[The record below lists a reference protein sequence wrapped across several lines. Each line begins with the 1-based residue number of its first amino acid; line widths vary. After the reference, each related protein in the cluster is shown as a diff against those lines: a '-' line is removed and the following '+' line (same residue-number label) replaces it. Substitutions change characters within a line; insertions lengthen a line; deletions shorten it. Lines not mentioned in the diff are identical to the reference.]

1 MARISVTT
9 QDPQQRLAGL
19 PLLQPTLQAAVDYLD
34 RFLVLRGTLDIEVV
48 VDGTPTGR
56 FAATGDTV
64 LAGRRNGLDT
74 WESAG
79 LAESRSGV
87 DPHPADPDIT
97 IFIDPRSD
105 YLAHLWWDPGIATG
119 LDANPPDDRT
129 DAFTVLLHEL
139 LHGLGIVG
147 WRDTTTGALPGD
159 YQSVWDSLVQVAG
172 GRATFVGAATTELLG
187 QPVEVRLGGSQGAFH
202 LGNAPTGADELSGT
216 AMPWLEASNF
226 NSYYYYDGERY
237 LLGRLELALLQDLG
251 WTLEPGLTL
260 TDVVNRW
267 DDRVA
272 GRYLVGWERDEQLVG
287 DVEADRIEG
296 RGGSDLLV
304 GLDGDDRL
312 DGGPGRDELRGGKG
326 NDRLDGGADLD
337 LASYALARGSY
348 ALSHAGASLFVQ
360 ALAGGEG
367 RDELVGVER
376 LQFADRRVAFDLDG
390 AAGLVARLIGAVFG
404 PAAVHDPVYV
414 GIGLRE
420 ADAGLSALELA
431 RLALDAGPASA
442 GSNDDVVRLLYYNVV
457 GALPAPEVQAV
468 FSGLLASGAHS
479 RASLALLAAQ
489 TDEEALRIDLVGLA
503 ANGLD
508 YAPA

>member
-1 MARISVTT
+1 MAAISVTT
-9 QDPQQRLAGL
+9 VDPQRLLAGL
-19 PLLQPTLQAAVDYLD
+19 PLLRPTLQAAADYLD
-34 RFLVLRGTLDIEVV
+34 RLLVLRGTLDIEIV

-64 LAGRRNGLDT
+64 LAGRRGGLDT
-74 WESAG
+74 WESAY
-79 LAESRSGV
+79 LAESRSG
-87 DPHPADPDIT
+87 ADPNPAQADIT
-97 IFIDPRSD
+97 IYIDPRSD
-105 YLAHLWWDPGIATG
+105 YLAHLWWDPDIATG

-172 GRATFVGAATTELLG
+172 GRATFVGAATNELLG

-216 AMPWLEASNF
+216 LMPWLEASNF

-272 GRYLVGWERDEQLVG
+272 RRYLVGWARDEQLVG

-296 RGGSDLLV
+296 RGGNDLLV

-312 DGGPGRDELRGGKG
+312 DGG
-326 NDRLDGGADLD
+326 DGID
-337 LASYALARGSY
+337 LASYALARASY

-360 ALAGGEG
+360 ALSGDEG

-376 LQFADRRVAFDLDG
+376 LQFADRHVALDLGG

-404 PAAVHDPVYV
+404 AAEVRNPVYV

-420 ADAGLSALELA
+420 ADAGRSALELA
-431 RLALDAGPASA
+431 RLAIDARLGA
-442 GSNDDVVRLLYYNVV
+442 GSSDDEVVRLLYLNVV
-457 GALPAPEVQAV
+457 GELPAPEVQATYTA
-468 FSGLLASGAHS
+468 LLASGAHS